1 MKKETKTTQARGRS
15 STSDILGTIAQHRK
29 VPSKWAEHHRV
40 LTELKERLSGNKQ
53 AQSQN
58 AREEV
63 SVFSEHMADAA
74 TDSYDRDWALAMA
87 SSTQSALYEIDE
99 ALNRI
104 ANGTYGVCELTGNPI
119 EPERLQAI
127 PWTRFS
133 AAAQNEVEA
142 GGAGTRPKLGELG
155 TYVTPDEDMSTGD
168 EDAEETPSGP
178 ERPSSPQGEK

>member
-1 MKKETKTTQARGRS
+1 MKKETKPIQARGRS
-15 STSDILGTIAQHRK
+15 STSDILGTPAHSRK
-29 VPSKWAEHHRV
+29 VPLKWAEHHQI

-53 AQSQN
+53 EQSQN

-119 EPERLQAI
+119 EPERLLAI

-133 AAAQNEVEA
+133 AAAQSEIEA
-142 GGAGTRPKLGELG
+142 GGAASRPKLGELG
-155 TYVTPDEDMSTGD
+155 TYVTPEDDAAAADEEG
-168 EDAEETPSGP
+168 EETP
-178 ERPSSPQGEK
+178 PSAEQKSSQT